1 MNAPKYLQPGEV
13 ANTAAAAVPQYP
25 SGVLV
30 TTPQP
35 EYSLSNI
42 TGLLDTQT
50 GSKMVNVA
58 PTPPNLRASLQ
69 DG

>member
-1 MNAPKYLQPGEV
+1 MSAPKYVQPAEV
-13 ANTAAAAVPQYP
+13 GNAAAYKPSAYP
-25 SGVLV
+25 SGVLI

-35 EYSLSNI
+35 AYSLSGI